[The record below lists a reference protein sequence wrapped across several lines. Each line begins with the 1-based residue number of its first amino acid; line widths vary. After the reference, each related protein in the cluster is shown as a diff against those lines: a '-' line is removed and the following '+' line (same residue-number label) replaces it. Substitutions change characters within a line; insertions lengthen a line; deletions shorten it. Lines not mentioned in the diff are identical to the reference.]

1 MIIDLINPARNIWPE
16 ISKRPEI
23 DLEKI
28 KPLVE
33 NIFKEVKKNGDNSLL
48 KFTKEFDKT
57 LLKSIKIKRKDI
69 LNSHNKVSEKLKQ
82 AIKSAKKN
90 IEKFHKAQIVIFKKI
105 ETEKGVQC
113 WQEKKAIEKVGLY
126 IPGGTAPLFS
136 TILMLAIPAKIA
148 GCKEIII
155 CTPPSKRGK
164 IPNEVLFTADLCGI
178 SKIYCVGGAQAI
190 AAMTF
195 GTETIP
201 KVYKIFGPGNQYVT
215 MAKQY
220 SLNYNVSIDLP
231 AGPSELL
238 VLGDLTSNPSFIA
251 SDLLSQA
258 EHGIDSQVI
267 LVSISK
273 GLITSVKNEILN
285 QVKLLS
291 RKEIALESLK
301 NSKFIYFNSNKNASD
316 FINEYAPEHYIISV
330 ENEDYFISKILN
342 AGSVFIG
349 KYSPESAGDYASGTN
364 HTLPTNGYSKQYSG
378 VNLDSFTKTITF
390 QKITKTGLSN
400 LSETIQLMAQAENLD
415 GHMNTVSVRFK

>member
-1 MIIDLINPARNIWPE
+1 MIDFINPTRKNWSK
-16 ISKRPEI
+16 ISKRPEL

-33 NIFKEVKKNGDNSLL
+33 KVFKDVKKYGDKSLL
-48 KFTKEFDKT
+48 KYSKEFDKT
-57 LLKSIKIKRKDI
+57 IIKSIKVKRKDL
-69 LNSHNKVSEKLKQ
+69 LNSKNKVSEKLKC

-90 IEKFHKAQIVIFKKI
+90 IEKFHEAQKVVFKKI
-105 ETEKGVQC
+105 ETEKGVEC

-148 GCKEIII
+148 GCKEIIL
-155 CTPPSKRGK
+155 CTPPDKKGK
-164 IPNEVLFTADLCGI
+164 VPKELLFTADLCGI

-220 SLNYNVSIDLP
+220 SLNYNVSIDMP

-238 VLGDLTSNPSFIA
+238 VVGDSTSNATFIA

-267 LVSISK
+267 LVSTSK
-273 GLITSVKNEILN
+273 DLIKSVKKQILI
-285 QVKLLS
+285 QVKLLT
-291 RKEIALESLK
+291 RKDIAKESLK
-301 NSKFIYFNSNKNASD
+301 NSKFIYFESNKDASD
-316 FINEYAPEHYIISV
+316 FINEYAPEHYIISI
-330 ENEDYFISKILN
+330 ENEDYFISKIMN
-342 AGSVFIG
+342 AGSVFVG

-390 QKITKTGLSN
+390 QKITKSGLSK

-415 GHMNTVSVRFK
+415 GHKKAVSIRFK

>member
-1 MIIDLINPARNIWPE
+1 MIDFINPTRKNWSK
-16 ISKRPEI
+16 ISKRPEL

-33 NIFKEVKKNGDNSLL
+33 KVFKDVKKYGDKSLL
-48 KFTKEFDKT
+48 KYSKEFDKT
-57 LLKSIKIKRKDI
+57 IIKSIKVKRKDI
-69 LNSHNKVSEKLKQ
+69 LNSENKVSEKLKC
-82 AIKSAKKN
+82 AIKSAKIN
-90 IEKFHKAQIVIFKKI
+90 IEKFHEAQKVVFKKI
-105 ETEKGVQC
+105 EIEKGVEC
-113 WQEKKAIEKVGLY
+113 WQEKKGIEKVGLY

-148 GCKEIII
+148 GCKEIIL
-155 CTPPSKRGK
+155 CTPPDKKGK
-164 IPNEVLFTADLCGI
+164 VPKELLFTADLCGI

-201 KVYKIFGPGNQYVT
+201 KVYKVFGPGNQYVT

-220 SLNYNVSIDLP
+220 SLNYNVSIDMP

-238 VLGDLTSNPSFIA
+238 VVGDSTSNATFIA

-267 LVSISK
+267 LVSTSK
-273 GLITSVKNEILN
+273 DLIKSVKKQILI
-285 QVKLLS
+285 QVKLLT
-291 RKEIALESLK
+291 RKDIAKESLK
-301 NSKFIYFNSNKNASD
+301 NSKFIYFESNKDASD
-316 FINEYAPEHYIISV
+316 FINEYAPEHYIISI
-330 ENEDYFISKILN
+330 ENEDYFVSKIMN
-342 AGSVFIG
+342 AGSVFVG

-364 HTLPTNGYSKQYSG
+364 HTLPTNAYSKQYSG
-378 VNLDSFTKTITF
+378 VNVDSFTKTITF
-390 QKITKTGLSN
+390 QKITKSGLSK

-415 GHMNTVSVRFK
+415 GHKKAVSIRFK

>member
-1 MIIDLINPARNIWPE
+1 MIDFTNPMRKKWSE
-16 ISKRPEI
+16 ISKRPEL

-28 KPLVE
+28 KPLVKKV
-33 NIFKEVKKNGDNSLL
+33 FKDVKKYGDKSLL
-48 KFTKEFDKT
+48 KYSKEFDKIII
-57 LLKSIKIKRKDI
+57 KSIKVKRKDL
-69 LNSHNKVSEKLKQ
+69 LNSENKVSEKLKC
-82 AIKSAKKN
+82 AIKSAKIN
-90 IEKFHKAQIVIFKKI
+90 IEKFHEAQKVVFKKI
-105 ETEKGVQC
+105 QTEKGVEC

-148 GCKEIII
+148 GCKEIIL
-155 CTPPSKRGK
+155 CTPPDKKGK
-164 IPNEVLFTADLCGI
+164 VPKELLFTADLCGI
-178 SKIYCVGGAQAI
+178 SKIYCIGGAQAI

-220 SLNYNVSIDLP
+220 SLNFNVSIDMP

-238 VLGDLTSNPSFIA
+238 VVGDSSSNASFIA
-251 SDLLSQA
+251 SDILSQA

-267 LVSISK
+267 LVSTSK
-273 GLITSVKNEILN
+273 DLIKSVKKQILI
-285 QVKLLS
+285 QVKLLT
-291 RKEIALESLK
+291 RKDIAQESLK
-301 NSKFIYFNSNKNASD
+301 NSKFIYFESNKDASD
-316 FINEYAPEHYIISV
+316 FINEYAPEHYIISI
-330 ENEDYFISKILN
+330 ENEDYFISKIMN
-342 AGSVFIG
+342 AGSVFVG

-378 VNLDSFTKTITF
+378 VNVDSFTKTITF
-390 QKITKTGLSN
+390 QKITKFGLSK

-415 GHMNTVSVRFK
+415 GHKKAVSIRFK

>member
-1 MIIDLINPARNIWPE
+1 MIDFTNPMRKKWFE
-16 ISKRPEI
+16 ISKRPEL

-33 NIFKEVKKNGDNSLL
+33 KVFKDVKKYGDKSLL
-48 KFTKEFDKT
+48 KYSKEFDKT
-57 LLKSIKIKRKDI
+57 IIKSIKVKRKDL
-69 LNSHNKVSEKLKQ
+69 LNSENKVSEKLKC
-82 AIKSAKKN
+82 AIKSAKIN
-90 IEKFHKAQIVIFKKI
+90 IEKFHKAQKVFYKKI
-105 ETEKGVQC
+105 ETEKGVEC

-148 GCKEIII
+148 GCKEIIL
-155 CTPPSKRGK
+155 CTPPDKKGK
-164 IPNEVLFTADLCGI
+164 VPKELLFTADLCGI

-215 MAKQY
+215 MAKQF
-220 SLNYNVSIDLP
+220 SLNFNVSIDMP

-238 VLGDLTSNPSFIA
+238 VVGDSSSNASFIA

-267 LVSISK
+267 LVSTSK
-273 GLITSVKNEILN
+273 DLIKSVKKQILI
-285 QVKLLS
+285 QVKLLT
-291 RKEIALESLK
+291 RKDIAQESLK
-301 NSKFIYFNSNKNASD
+301 NSKFIYFESNKDASD
-316 FINEYAPEHYIISV
+316 FINEYAPEHYIISI
-330 ENEDYFISKILN
+330 ENEDYFISKIMN
-342 AGSVFIG
+342 AGSVFVG

-378 VNLDSFTKTITF
+378 VNVDSFTKTITF
-390 QKITKTGLSN
+390 QKITKSGLSK

-415 GHMNTVSVRFK
+415 GHKKAVSIRFK